1 MNKYQIIIW
10 WSKEDNRFIAEVPE
24 LEGCMADGDT
34 VTEAVKEIE
43 TSINL
48 WLEVARDRGI
58 PIPEPKGR
66 IISPSDLHDQQF
78 HNLSR

>member
-66 IISPSDLHDQQF
+66 LMYAL
-78 HNLSR
+78 N